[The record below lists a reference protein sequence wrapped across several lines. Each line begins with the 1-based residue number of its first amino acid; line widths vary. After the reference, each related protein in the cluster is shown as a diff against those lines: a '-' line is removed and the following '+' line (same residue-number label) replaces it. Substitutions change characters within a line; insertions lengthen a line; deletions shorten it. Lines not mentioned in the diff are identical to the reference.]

1 MRFPVGVAPV
11 RAFDAWFVQQDQVL
25 IIGVAALLCCVG
37 ALALAAVL
45 VLVKDRRRRAD
56 EARCLRDL
64 ADISA
69 DGLLICE
76 GETVLGMN
84 RSLERILG
92 RTSQETAGQ
101 SICALLP
108 GFTIDKISTT
118 READAHLACPKT
130 GRIPV
135 RVLRHQVT
143 VGKRR
148 HVVIAVRDQRERLRD
163 DAKMMRLAH
172 QDSLTRLANRLHFTE
187 TLAGRFLLP
196 RCGEDSFAL
205 LMLDLDRFKAVN
217 DTLGH
222 GMGDELLRRVAVR
235 LTRAVR
241 EDDLIARLGGDEFA
255 VLASVGDDLAQ
266 IRAIAENILDL
277 VSRPFV
283 IDGHVIEV
291 STSIGIALAP
301 SDGDE
306 PAQLSRSA
314 DLALY
319 RAKEEGGGYRFFDPE
334 MNLRAQARRSL
345 ELDLRRAVARGE
357 LEVYYQPQVD
367 TRTGAYD
374 GAEALVRW
382 KHPQR
387 GMVSPGDFIPLAE
400 EIGLIGSIGDWVLRT
415 ACAEAVK
422 WPEHLSV
429 AVNLSPVQLR
439 DARLVPTVAAVLA
452 ETGLPG
458 SRLEI
463 EVTESALLQDNG
475 NTLST
480 LNALRALGIRIS
492 MDDFGTG
499 YSSLS
504 YLRRFPFDK
513 IKIDQS
519 FIRQIPADPDSV
531 AIVQAVA
538 SLGMKLGMS
547 VTAEGVET
555 LEQRSFT
562 SAEGCD
568 QIQGYLIS
576 RPVPASQ
583 ARNLFSASVA
593 TELGAV

>member
-1 MRFPVGVAPV
+1 
-11 RAFDAWFVQQDQVL
+11 
-25 IIGVAALLCCVG
+25 
-37 ALALAAVL
+37 
-45 VLVKDRRRRAD
+45 
-56 EARCLRDL
+56 
-64 ADISA
+64 
-69 DGLLICE
+69 
-76 GETVLGMN
+76 
-84 RSLERILG
+84 
-92 RTSQETAGQ
+92 
-101 SICALLP
+101 
-108 GFTIDKISTT
+108 
-118 READAHLACPKT
+118 
-130 GRIPV
+130 
-135 RVLRHQVT
+135 
-143 VGKRR
+143 
-148 HVVIAVRDQRERLRD
+148 
-163 DAKMMRLAH
+163 
-172 QDSLTRLANRLHFTE
+172 
-187 TLAGRFLLP
+187 
-196 RCGEDSFAL
+196 
-205 LMLDLDRFKAVN
+205 
-217 DTLGH
+217 
-222 GMGDELLRRVAVR
+222 
-235 LTRAVR
+235 
-241 EDDLIARLGGDEFA
+241 
-255 VLASVGDDLAQ
+255 
-266 IRAIAENILDL
+266 
-277 VSRPFV
+277 
-283 IDGHVIEV
+283 
-291 STSIGIALAP
+291 
-301 SDGDE
+301 
-306 PAQLSRSA
+306 
-314 DLALY
+314 
-319 RAKEEGGGYRFFDPE
+319 
-334 MNLRAQARRSL
+334 
-345 ELDLRRAVARGE
+345 
-357 LEVYYQPQVD
+357 
-367 TRTGAYD
+367 
-374 GAEALVRW
+374 
-382 KHPQR
+382 
-387 GMVSPGDFIPLAE
+387 MVSPGDFIPLAE

-463 EVTESALLQDNG
+463 EVTESALLQDDG

-593 TELGAV
+593 AELGVV